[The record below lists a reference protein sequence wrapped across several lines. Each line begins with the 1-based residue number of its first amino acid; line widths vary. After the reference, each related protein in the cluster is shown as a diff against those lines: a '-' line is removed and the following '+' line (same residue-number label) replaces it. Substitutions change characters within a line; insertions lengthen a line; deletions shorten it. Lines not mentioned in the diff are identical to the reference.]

1 MGSQNWRVDALR
13 DGAVKLA
20 GYLDERYILAR
31 GFNRNPDEMY
41 YEGLLKA
48 VEVLGG
54 DWQRDESGKHKVF
67 ICGVGGKAKSE

>member
-1 MGSQNWRVDALR
+1 MTNMKEKELR
-13 DGAVKLA
+13 AGVLRLA

-48 VEVLGG
+48 IEVLGG
-54 DWQRDESGKHKVF
+54 DWRRDEIGKHKVF
-67 ICGVGGKAKSE
+67 ICGIGGKAKNND